1 MTSARRAAS
10 DLLALPALW
19 VLAGVA
25 VTFAALTPKFLAPDN
40 LLTVLVQSAAVGIV
54 ATGMTFALLAAGI
67 DLAVGSVMFLGAAV
81 CGWLIGKG
89 TPWWAGVLALLAV
102 GPLAGLLHG
111 LAVSRLRLTAFV
123 VTLSSLFVLRGLGL
137 WVSRTRAMNL
147 PDEFRQFAAGTVLGV
162 PAPVLVLVLVLVAG
176 QWLLSATRF
185 GRHVYAVGH
194 DPAAARKAG
203 IEVNGVLL
211 RVYVLSGLCAAV
223 GGLVALAQLG
233 AVSPTFGREREF
245 DAIAAAVLGGASLFG
260 GRGNVLPGVLI
271 GAVTIQAVYN
281 GLNLVNANPYA
292 YPVITGGVVFLA
304 ILADSLRARLRR
316 TAR

>member
-1 MTSARRAAS
+1 MTGARQTAA

-19 VLAGVA
+19 VLALVVA
-25 VTFAALTPKFLAPDN
+25 TFAVLAPRFFTPEN
-40 LLTVLVQSAAVGIV
+40 LSNVLVQSAAVGVV
-54 ATGMTFALLAAGI
+54 ATGMTFVLLTGGI
-67 DLAVGSVMFLGAAV
+67 DLSVGAVMFLGAAV
-81 CGWLIGKG
+81 CGWLIGRG
-89 TPWWAGVLALLAV
+89 APWWAGGLALLAV
-102 GPLAGLLHG
+102 GPAAGLLHG
-111 LAVSRLRLTAFV
+111 AAVARLRLTPFV

-147 PDEFRQFAAGTVLGV
+147 PDEFRHLAAGTVLGV
-162 PAPVLVLVLVLVAG
+162 PAPVVVLAVVLVAG
-176 QWLLSATRF
+176 QWVLSRTRF

-194 DPAAARKAG
+194 DPVAARKG
-203 IEVNGVLL
+203 GVNVTGVLV

-223 GGLVALAQLG
+223 GGLVGLAQLG

-260 GRGNVLPGVLI
+260 GRGNVLPGVLV

-281 GLNLVNANPYA
+281 GLNLLNANPYA

-304 ILADSLRARLRR
+304 ILADSLRARLRGAGR
-316 TAR
+316 